1 MRLQAVER
9 HDYIMLNKE
18 RVILMTKM
26 ASYEENTGKENTS
39 ILNYFRG
46 DYVWFQVLKS
56 VISGTIAF
64 GVIFGMYVFY
74 DFEVFM
80 LDIYKMDLM
89 EFGKSI
95 LIKYL
100 LIIGIYAIISYA
112 IYAYRYAKA
121 RKDMRLYI
129 SNLRRLT
136 SMYDKT

>member
-1 MRLQAVER
+1 
-9 HDYIMLNKE
+9 MLNQE

-26 ASYEENTGKENTS
+26 ASYEENEGKKNDS
-39 ILNYFRG
+39 VMNYFRG

-56 VISGTIAF
+56 VICGTIAF
-64 GVIFGMYVFY
+64 GIVFGMFIFY

-100 LIIGIYAIISYA
+100 LTIGIYSIISYA
-112 IYAYRYAKA
+112 IYSYRYAKA
-121 RKDMRLYI
+121 RNSMKLYLN
-129 SNLRRLT
+129 NLRRIA